1 MTEGASNGAAA
12 PNPADFIQP
21 LAEKPPKR
29 SLMTDVDALAE
40 DALRNKPAAPKPR
53 TGPPTKTERRSA
65 EAEVDAM
72 LDDSVETRAGGRD
85 FGTDP
90 EDDEPAERKP
100 RKPREAEGDEL
111 PPAAELEPDDAPP
124 EQESDEGTK
133 KKPYVRDDL
142 PEDRFVK
149 VKVDG
154 QETVVSL
161 RDLADGYAGQKAIQQ
176 RLERIGL
183 ERQAMTREVESA
195 KDEVKK
201 TNDHFRAMLSD
212 PEEFYQL
219 LSHADFEPTLH
230 VLAKKR
236 WDDLA
241 MWRKNPSARAEFERQ
256 RNERAF
262 QQQQQ
267 RMQQQQQLQAQAQQ
281 EQQQLEHRTKV
292 IKPGWEEGLRRAG
305 NPDVN
310 HPEFLPLAQTF
321 LDLATKKE
329 RMATTDEVA
338 SAVVRAAKAL
348 GLKPLGAGAPPP
360 KKNIIPSRSAA
371 APNQPRNGKGRW
383 DAIPRQQRTNN
394 PDYFMTG
401 MKLRG

>member
-1 MTEGASNGAAA
+1 MSETSSGATPA

-40 DALRNKPAAPKPR
+40 DALRNKPTAPKPR

-65 EAEVDAM
+65 EAEVDAL

-85 FGTDP
+85 FGTDAD
-90 EDDEPAERKP
+90 DDEPVERKP
-100 RKPREAEGDEL
+100 RKPREAEDNSE
-111 PPAAELEPDDAPP
+111 PPPEAALGADDAPP
-124 EQESDEGTK
+124 EHESDEGTK

-176 RLERIGL
+176 RFERIAL

-219 LSHADFEPTLH
+219 LSHADFEQTLH
-230 VLAKKR
+230 TLAKKR

-267 RMQQQQQLQAQAQQ
+267 RLQQ
-281 EQQQLEHRTKV
+281 EQQRQQQTQQEQAQLEHRTKV

-310 HPEFLPLAQTF
+310 HPEFIPLAQTF

-348 GLKPLGAGAPPP
+348 GLKPMGAGAPPP
-360 KKNIIPSRSAA
+360 RKDIIRKPPPAA
-371 APNQPRNGKGRW
+371 NQPRNGKGRW
-383 DAIPRQQRTNN
+383 DTVPRQQRTNN